1 MADANTAVA
10 TATAGDAAPKE
21 QQPVQE
27 VVLAGKFK
35 GSTPEDAAAQ
45 LVKGLRELHAS
56 QGLVPLAEGDLIG
69 EGKPFKTVADAER
82 AYKSAERLVGKP
94 KEDAK
99 PISTPMFPKEEQK
112 EPDTSKPV
120 DTAKVLKDAGF
131 SGDDLYRMH
140 KANALGDSV
149 VDKLALAHDD
159 FKGLPPRTRI
169 PAMRALLKE
178 EFGKVEANERRA
190 AEVVG
195 GADKLAELGKN
206 WESYV
211 PPEEHARIV
220 RLMSNHETFDAA
232 ALLLQQHHT
241 RKYGG
246 STGPKPINGSAPGP
260 ASDDEVRKAKLDA
273 TARIAAGQGTASD
286 FALFR
291 KGNK

>member
-1 MADANTAVA
+1 
-10 TATAGDAAPKE
+10 
-21 QQPVQE
+21 
-27 VVLAGKFK
+27 
-35 GSTPEDAAAQ
+35 
-45 LVKGLRELHAS
+45 
-56 QGLVPLAEGDLIG
+56 
-69 EGKPFKTVADAER
+69 
-82 AYKSAERLVGKP
+82 
-94 KEDAK
+94 
-99 PISTPMFPKEEQK
+99 
-112 EPDTSKPV
+112 
-120 DTAKVLKDAGF
+120 VLKDAGF

-178 EFGKVEANERRA
+178 EFGKVEASEKRA
-190 AEVVG
+190 ADVVG
-195 GADKLAELGKN
+195 GKDKLAELGKD

-260 ASDDEVRKAKLDA
+260 VSDEERTKQRREALQRIKEGRATPGDIALYTKGKA
-273 TARIAAGQGTASD
+273 
-286 FALFR
+286 
-291 KGNK
+291 